1 MLFVSDF
8 SKIKNFLTRIAIGF
22 VIGASMMIPG
32 LSGGTAAIL
41 FGVFYQIMEAVNN
54 IFKKFKSNF
63 LYLLPFAVG
72 GIIGFVLSSLP
83 IKFLLD
89 NFKFQF
95 SFFIIGIILGSV
107 NIFFKNKDLN
117 FKNMIMTIL
126 GIILVLCQSIIKN
139 NYINVDENYLFICI
153 IGLLSAIALILPG
166 ISFTNILISFG
177 CYESFVINVSQ
188 FNVLYLIMFAVS
200 LVMGTSLFSNII
212 MKVYKKYPDS
222 VDMLLS
228 GLIIASIFDL
238 YQGMP
243 GGIEMFQ
250 CILLLIGGFCSSFA
264 LSGAKK

>member
-8 SKIKNFLTRIAIGF
+8 SKIKNFLTRIVIGF
-22 VIGASMMIPG
+22 VIGASMIIPG

-63 LYLLPFAVG
+63 FYLIPFVIG

-83 IKFLLD
+83 IKFLLE

-107 NIFFKNKDLN
+107 NVFFKNKDLN

-200 LVMGTSLFSNII
+200 LVMGTALFSNII